1 MNWEM
6 IGAVCAVFCVFG
18 GILIAAAKGI
28 FATKAEHRE
37 LVKEF
42 DSKLYDD
49 RSLPIFVTQ
58 KEWDK
63 SKVEREHRQDM
74 NQKTVCNRM
83 KEMKESVE
91 AMCKVQNETHI
102 TISSLLGKVEL
113 CIEQT
118 TGLKRNPKDK
128 G

>member
-6 IGAVCAVFCVFG
+6 IGAICAVFCIFG
-18 GILIAAAKGI
+18 GILIAAAKGV

-49 RSLPIFVTQ
+49 KSLPIFVTQ

-63 SKVEREHRQDM
+63 SKVERERRQDTS
-74 NQKTVCNRM
+74 QRAVCNRM
-83 KEMKESVE
+83 KEMKESIE
-91 AMCKVQNETHI
+91 AMCKVQNETNV
-102 TISSLLGKVEL
+102 TIGSVLGRVEL

-118 TGLKRNPKDK
+118 TGLKRDK
-128 G
+128 K